1 MCCMCALLLM
11 KLSFSLRALQ
21 NQVMQ
26 LSELLAAIC
35 KVCMSAAGFFLSI
48 GHIRA
53 VALALCAAPVTV
65 VYVPLVVLRRD
76 TGSSLG

>member
-1 MCCMCALLLM
+1 MFCMCALLLM

-35 KVCMSAAGFFLSI
+35 KVCMSAAGFPLSI
-48 GHIRA
+48 GQIR
-53 VALALCAAPVTV
+53 ALALVCATPVTV
-65 VYVPLVVLRRD
+65 VYVPFVVIRRD
-76 TGSSLG
+76 IGSSLG